1 MEKYNNFLRNITE
14 LFEKGLF
21 ASKDVKKEV
30 EDFLKFRVENI
41 TNKLNLVS
49 REEFEIQKKL
59 VEKLQK
65 DLIKVKSKK
74 KAKKAKKL

>member
-1 MEKYNNFLRNITE
+1 MEKYNKFLRNITE

-30 EDFLKFRVENI
+30 EDFLKFRVESI

-59 VEKLQK
+59 IEKLQK